1 MYTVG
6 LVTRNIEAFTERKLE
21 RYNLCVSAL
30 YYLVKLN
37 YALDGGKL
45 FDLSLDIVCEHI
57 LGWRQHMLQ

>member
-37 YALDGGKL
+37 NALDGGK
-45 FDLSLDIVCEHI
+45 
-57 LGWRQHMLQ
+57 